1 MILLLSKVR
10 KAKRWPG
17 LNAYLGF
24 CALGHLLN
32 LSVSFLVPSKTG
44 DDPSKA
50 EDERYDLNEEKGTV
64 YSSLP

>member
-1 MILLLSKVR
+1 
-10 KAKRWPG
+10 
-17 LNAYLGF
+17 LNVNHIS

-32 LSVSFLVPSKTG
+32 LSVSFLAPSKAG

-50 EDERYDLNEEKGTV
+50 EDERYDMIEQQGTA